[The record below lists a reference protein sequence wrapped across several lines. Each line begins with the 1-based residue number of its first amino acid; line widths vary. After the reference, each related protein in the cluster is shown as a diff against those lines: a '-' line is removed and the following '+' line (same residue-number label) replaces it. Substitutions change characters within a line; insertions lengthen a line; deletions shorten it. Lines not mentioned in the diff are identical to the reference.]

1 MRARHARGGA
11 QPVDLNDPAVLPSGE
26 SSGAGDS
33 VQALDTLYRAQRPS
47 LLRFFMRGRA
57 SATDAEDL
65 AQEAFL
71 RFARVGSAGEEVEQP
86 GAYLRQI
93 GRNLIRDKARAS
105 ATRLVTVDSDAT
117 DAAISDEDE
126 LCRLEARDSLR
137 RIEAAILR
145 LKPRTREIF
154 LAHRLDGMS
163 YAQIAEQ
170 TGLSIKGV
178 EKQMTKAIAQIRR
191 AMDPDA

>member
-1 MRARHARGGA
+1 MRARHARGEV
-11 QPVDLNDPAVLPSGE
+11 QPVDLNDPALPSGR
-26 SSGAGDS
+26 GADDP

-57 SATDAEDL
+57 SVTDAEDL
-65 AQEAFL
+65 AHEAFL
-71 RFARVGSAGEEVEQP
+71 RFARVGSAGAAVEQP

-137 RIEAAILR
+137 RIEAALLR

-170 TGLSIKGV
+170 TGLSVKGV

-191 AMDPDA
+191 AMDRDA

>member
-11 QPVDLNDPAVLPSGE
+11 QPVDLSDPAVLPSRE
-26 SSGAGDS
+26 SSGAADPG
-33 VQALDTLYRAQRPS
+33 QALDTLYRAQRPS
-47 LLRFFMRGRA
+47 LLRFFTRSRA
-57 SATDAEDL
+57 SPADAEDL
-65 AQEAFL
+65 TQEAFL
-71 RFARVGSAGEEVEQP
+71 RLARAGSAGAAVAQP

-93 GRNLIRDKARAS
+93 GRNLVRDSARAS
-105 ATRLVTVDSDAT
+105 ATRLVSIDSDAT
-117 DAAISDEDE
+117 DTAISEEDE

-137 RIEAAILR
+137 RIEAAMLR

-170 TGLSIKGV
+170 TGLSVKGV

-191 AMDPDA
+191 AMDRDA

>member
-11 QPVDLNDPAVLPSGE
+11 QPVDLNDPAVLPSG
-26 SSGAGDS
+26 SGADDP

-57 SATDAEDL
+57 GPTDAEDL

-71 RFARVGSAGEEVEQP
+71 RFARAGSSGATVEQP

-93 GRNLIRDKARAS
+93 GRNLVRDRARAS
-105 ATRLVTVDSDAT
+105 ATRLVSIDSDAT
-117 DAAISDEDE
+117 DTAISEEDE

-137 RIEAAILR
+137 RIEAAMLR

-170 TGLSIKGV
+170 TGLSVKGV

-191 AMDPDA
+191 AMDRDA